1 MVNKRIDAHHHLW
14 RYVPAEYPW
23 MTDGMEV
30 LRRDFLL
37 EDLKAVTALAGIAGT
52 VVVEAA
58 RRVEE
63 TIWLAEIAASDDL
76 IRGVVGWA
84 PLTDPR
90 IGLDLEKLACLP
102 KVKGIRHAIHDE
114 PDDLF
119 VLRDDF
125 NRGITELR
133 QFGLKYDILIFE
145 KHLPQTIEFVDRH
158 PDQIFIVDH
167 IAKPRIREQ
176 ALSPWKGHV
185 AELAHRENVYCK
197 VSGMVTEALWDAW
210 TDESLRP
217 YLDVVL
223 EAFGPK
229 RLMFGSD
236 WPVLTLA
243 STYGRWLST
252 VQRAVAT
259 LSPTE
264 QEWVFSKTA
273 IEAYGLEQAV
283 EIKCD
288 QRFGKRRDNLGR
300 EPTKWVHDDQQ
311 ISRVGLLGHTARHGK
326 TGSPIAL

>member
-1 MVNKRIDAHHHLW
+1 MVNKCIDAHHHLW

-23 MTDGMEV
+23 MTDGMEI

-90 IGLDLEKLACLP
+90 IALDLERLAHLP
-102 KVKGIRHAIHDE
+102 KVKGMRHAIHDE

-125 NRGITELR
+125 NRGVGELK
-133 QFGLKYDILIFE
+133 QFGLKYDVLIFE
-145 KHLPQTIEFVDRH
+145 RHLPQTIEFVDRH

-176 ALSPWKGHV
+176 ALSPWKGHI
-185 AELAHRENVYCK
+185 ADLAHRENVYCK

-243 STYGRWLST
+243 STYGRWLNT
-252 VQRAVAT
+252 VQRAMAT
-259 LSPTE
+259 LSPSE
-264 QEWVFSKTA
+264 QEWIFSKTA
-273 IEAYGLEQAV
+273 IEAYGLE
-283 EIKCD
+283 
-288 QRFGKRRDNLGR
+288 
-300 EPTKWVHDDQQ
+300 
-311 ISRVGLLGHTARHGK
+311 
-326 TGSPIAL
+326 

>member
-273 IEAYGLEQAV
+273 IEAYGLE
-283 EIKCD
+283 
-288 QRFGKRRDNLGR
+288 
-300 EPTKWVHDDQQ
+300 
-311 ISRVGLLGHTARHGK
+311 
-326 TGSPIAL
+326 

>member
-1 MVNKRIDAHHHLW
+1 MVNKCIDAHHHLW
-14 RYVPAEYPW
+14 CYVPAEYPW

-37 EDLKAVTALAGIAGT
+37 GDLKAVTALAGIAGT

-58 RRVEE
+58 RRVQE

-90 IGLDLEKLACLP
+90 IGLDLERLAPLP
-102 KVKGIRHAIHDE
+102 KVKGMRHAIHDE

-125 NRGITELR
+125 NRGVAELK
-133 QFGLKYDILIFE
+133 QFGLKYDVLIFE

-176 ALSPWKGHV
+176 ALSPWKGHI

-197 VSGMVTEALWDAW
+197 VSGMVTEAWWDAW
-210 TDESLRP
+210 TDESLTP

-252 VQRAVAT
+252 AQRAMAT
-259 LSPTE
+259 LSPSE

-273 IEAYGLEQAV
+273 IEAYGLE
-283 EIKCD
+283 
-288 QRFGKRRDNLGR
+288 
-300 EPTKWVHDDQQ
+300 
-311 ISRVGLLGHTARHGK
+311 
-326 TGSPIAL
+326 

>member
-1 MVNKRIDAHHHLW
+1 MDNKCIDAHHHLW

-23 MTDGMEV
+23 MTGGMEI
-30 LRRDFLL
+30 LQRDFLMG
-37 EDLKAVTALAGIAGT
+37 DLKAVTAAAGITGT

-63 TIWLAEIAASDDL
+63 TIWLAQIAASEDL

-90 IGLDLEKLACLP
+90 IAVDLERLAHLP
-102 KVKGIRHAIHDE
+102 KVKGMRHAIHDE

-125 NRGITELR
+125 NRGVAQLT
-133 QFGLKYDILIFE
+133 QFGLTYDVLIFE

-176 ALSPWKGHV
+176 ALSPWEDHI
-185 AELAHRENVYCK
+185 AELGHRDNVYCK
-197 VSGMVTEALWDAW
+197 VSGMVTEASWDTW
-210 TDESLRP
+210 TDETLRP

-243 STYGRWLST
+243 STYGRWVST
-252 VQRAVAT
+252 VHRAIAT
-259 LSPTE
+259 LSLSE

-273 IEAYGLEQAV
+273 IEAYGLE
-283 EIKCD
+283 
-288 QRFGKRRDNLGR
+288 
-300 EPTKWVHDDQQ
+300 
-311 ISRVGLLGHTARHGK
+311 
-326 TGSPIAL
+326 

>member
-1 MVNKRIDAHHHLW
+1 MVNKCIDAHHHLW
-14 RYVPAEYPW
+14 CYVPAEYPW

-37 EDLKAVTALAGIAGT
+37 GDLKAVTALAGIAGT

-58 RRVEE
+58 RRVGE

-90 IGLDLEKLACLP
+90 IGLDLERLAPLP
-102 KVKGIRHAIHDE
+102 KVKGMRHAIHDE

-125 NRGITELR
+125 NRGVAELK

-176 ALSPWKGHV
+176 ALSPWKGHI

-197 VSGMVTEALWDAW
+197 VSGMVTEAWWDAW
-210 TDESLRP
+210 TDESLTP

-252 VQRAVAT
+252 VQRAMAT
-259 LSPTE
+259 LSPSE

-273 IEAYGLEQAV
+273 IEAYGLE
-283 EIKCD
+283 
-288 QRFGKRRDNLGR
+288 
-300 EPTKWVHDDQQ
+300 
-311 ISRVGLLGHTARHGK
+311 
-326 TGSPIAL
+326 

>member
-1 MVNKRIDAHHHLW
+1 MVNKSIDAHHHLW

-37 EDLKAVTALAGIAGT
+37 GDLKAVTALAGIAGT
-52 VVVEAA
+52 VVVAAA

-90 IGLDLEKLACLP
+90 IGLDLERLAHLH
-102 KVKGIRHAIHDE
+102 KVKGMRHAIHDE

-125 NRGITELR
+125 NRGIAELK

-158 PDQIFIVDH
+158 PNQIFIVDH

-176 ALSPWKGHV
+176 ALSPWKGHI

-252 VQRAVAT
+252 VQRAMAA
-259 LSPTE
+259 LSPSE
-264 QEWVFSKTA
+264 QEWIFSKTA
-273 IEAYGLEQAV
+273 IEAYGLE
-283 EIKCD
+283 
-288 QRFGKRRDNLGR
+288 
-300 EPTKWVHDDQQ
+300 
-311 ISRVGLLGHTARHGK
+311 
-326 TGSPIAL
+326 

>member
-90 IGLDLEKLACLP
+90 IGLDLEKLARLP

-273 IEAYGLEQAV
+273 IEAYGLE
-283 EIKCD
+283 
-288 QRFGKRRDNLGR
+288 
-300 EPTKWVHDDQQ
+300 
-311 ISRVGLLGHTARHGK
+311 
-326 TGSPIAL
+326 

>member
-1 MVNKRIDAHHHLW
+1 MVNKCIDAHHHLW
-14 RYVPAEYPW
+14 CYVPAEYPW

-37 EDLKAVTALAGIAGT
+37 GDLKAVTALAGIAGT

-58 RRVEE
+58 RRVGE

-90 IGLDLEKLACLP
+90 IGLDLERLAPLP
-102 KVKGIRHAIHDE
+102 KEKGMRHAIHDE

-125 NRGITELR
+125 NRGVAELK

-176 ALSPWKGHV
+176 ALSPWKGHI

-197 VSGMVTEALWDAW
+197 VSGMVTEAWWDAW
-210 TDESLRP
+210 TDESLTP

-252 VQRAVAT
+252 VQRAMAT
-259 LSPTE
+259 LSPSE

-273 IEAYGLEQAV
+273 IEAYGLE
-283 EIKCD
+283 
-288 QRFGKRRDNLGR
+288 
-300 EPTKWVHDDQQ
+300 
-311 ISRVGLLGHTARHGK
+311 
-326 TGSPIAL
+326 

>member
-1 MVNKRIDAHHHLW
+1 MVNKCIDAHHHLW
-14 RYVPAEYPW
+14 RYVPADYPW
-23 MTDGMEV
+23 MTDGMEI

-37 EDLKAVTALAGIAGT
+37 GDLKAVTSLAGITGT

-58 RRVEE
+58 RRLEE

-90 IGLDLEKLACLP
+90 IALDLERLAQLP
-102 KVKGIRHAIHDE
+102 KVKGMRHAIHDE
-114 PDDLF
+114 LDDLF

-125 NRGITELR
+125 NRGVAELR
-133 QFGLKYDILIFE
+133 QFGLKYDVLIFE
-145 KHLPQTIEFVDRH
+145 RHLPQTIEFVDRH

-176 ALSPWKGHV
+176 AFSPWKGHM

-197 VSGMVTEALWDAW
+197 VSGMVTEASWDAW
-210 TDESLRP
+210 TDETLRP

-243 STYGRWLST
+243 STYGRWVST
-252 VQRAVAT
+252 VQRAIAT
-259 LSPTE
+259 LSPSE

-273 IEAYGLEQAV
+273 IEAYGLE
-283 EIKCD
+283 
-288 QRFGKRRDNLGR
+288 
-300 EPTKWVHDDQQ
+300 
-311 ISRVGLLGHTARHGK
+311 
-326 TGSPIAL
+326 